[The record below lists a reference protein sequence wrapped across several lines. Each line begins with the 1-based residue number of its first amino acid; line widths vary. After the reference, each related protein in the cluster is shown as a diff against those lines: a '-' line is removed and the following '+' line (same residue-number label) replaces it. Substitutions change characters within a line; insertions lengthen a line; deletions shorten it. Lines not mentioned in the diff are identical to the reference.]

1 MDPIRLPDTLAEL
14 ITKHARAVWRKRI
27 KESCIT
33 HHFAAGE
40 VIFEE
45 GTPADQ
51 LYIVRKGKAK
61 VFSTFGPGSARILRF
76 ARDGQVLGHR
86 GIGEDFTYT
95 VSATALEDS
104 TVDAVPMPLFLDALK
119 ANPALGF
126 HFMLFLAEEL
136 RSSEAQAKAM
146 LNLSVEQRVAKA
158 LLATARCFGYD
169 KDDRTLLA
177 FTPSRH
183 DLADYAGATYE
194 STIRALT
201 VLQRRKL
208 IKAVGRELR
217 LLDAKGLEALL
228 TGGRTSRPLRN

>member
-14 ITKHARAVWRKRI
+14 ITRHASARWRQRI
-27 KESCIT
+27 KNSCIT

-40 VIFEE
+40 GIFEE
-45 GTPADQ
+45 GNPADQ
-51 LYIVRKGKAK
+51 LHIVRKGKAK
-61 VFSTFGPGSARILRF
+61 VYSTFGPGSSRILRF
-76 ARDGQVLGHR
+76 ARDGQALGHR
-86 GIGEDFTYT
+86 SIGEDFTYT

-104 TVDAVPMPLFLDALK
+104 SVDAVPMPLFLDALQ

-136 RSSEAQAKAM
+136 RRSEAQAKAM
-146 LNLSVEQRVAKA
+146 MNLSVEQRVTKA
-158 LLATARCFGYD
+158 LLDTARCFGYD

-194 STIRALT
+194 STIRALST
-201 VLQRRKL
+201 LQRKKL
-208 IKAVGRELR
+208 IKAVGRELCV
-217 LLDAKGLEALL
+217 LDAKNLQALL
-228 TGGRTSRPLRN
+228 TGGRASKPTRN